1 MKTVDI
7 DTEKLSE
14 GLGRCPKN
22 LQGTRPL
29 THFAGAARTR
39 PNPMSLTLEYFLQ
52 KSKFLMMVRKMIVR
66 KKYFWACKIGRNIL
80 PACCRYV
87 LVELRQSII
96 KTHNRTIFLLASDCF
111 SVWTNRRQIFRQKIF
126 DCFAANLS
134 LDK

>member
-1 MKTVDI
+1 
-7 DTEKLSE
+7 
-14 GLGRCPKN
+14 
-22 LQGTRPL
+22 
-29 THFAGAARTR
+29 
-39 PNPMSLTLEYFLQ
+39 
-52 KSKFLMMVRKMIVR
+52 MMVRKMIVR

-96 KTHNRTIFLLASDCF
+96 KTHNRTIFLLASDCL
-111 SVWTNRRQIFRQKIF
+111 SVWTNRCQIFRQKVF

>member
-1 MKTVDI
+1 MLETAGEQQNDAHVTNKRDRLFVTVPF
-7 DTEKLSE
+7 LV
-14 GLGRCPKN
+14 CAPW
-22 LQGTRPL
+22 
-29 THFAGAARTR
+29 ARS
-39 PNPMSLTLEYFLQ
+39 NAMSLTLEYFLQ

-66 KKYFWACKIGRNIL
+66 KRYFLACKIGRNIL

-111 SVWTNRRQIFRQKIF
+111 SVWTNRCQIFRQKIF